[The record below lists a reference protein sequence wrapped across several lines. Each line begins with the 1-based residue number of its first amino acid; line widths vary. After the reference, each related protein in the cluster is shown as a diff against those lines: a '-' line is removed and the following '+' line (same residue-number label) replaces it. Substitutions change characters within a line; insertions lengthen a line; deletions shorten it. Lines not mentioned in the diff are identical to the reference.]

1 MALPWAP
8 GIRRMAG
15 TGMGGDYRIASRF
28 APFATPQRP
37 IIPMNPHPWDD
48 RRIYPQDEFG
58 GRRFDEPDPMH
69 MGRDP
74 IFLKDRFGPPP
85 SGPPGFAVPPGF
97 GHISRPY

>member
-37 IIPMNPHPWDD
+37 VRPIVPRPEIDP
-48 RRIYPQDEFG
+48 RQEQEYYQDEI
-58 GRRFDEPDPMH
+58 H

-74 IFLKDRFGPPP
+74 IFLKKYLGHSP